1 MRNFFL
7 LCFLPVALSAVGG
20 SNPLDNELLLNSTE
34 DPLRIVANNRVLA
47 SVNGNPITVI
57 DLMKRMDILF
67 LKQFPEYTQSAK
79 ARYQFYLANWK
90 RTLGELIDKELILA
104 DAKEMKMEVSG
115 GDVRQEMEDMFGPN
129 IILNLDKIGISLDE
143 ATKIVSGDIL
153 IRRMMYLKVTAK
165 AMGKVTPL
173 AIRNQYDEW
182 AKENTRPAKYR
193 YRMITIREPSTE
205 KAERTAETI
214 YGALN
219 GISYSE
225 LAEKFTP
232 FKGSA
237 TLSEEFSHTEKEI
250 APQNLSLL
258 ATLEPGALSLP
269 IKQKSRT
276 DKSDVYRLFF
286 LDEKTVGSI
295 PSLKEAEGPIKEQLL
310 DVAIGEEQKQ
320 YLQKLRRHYGVTSA
334 QLQEFIPADFVP
346 FTLK

>member
-1 MRNFFL
+1 
-7 LCFLPVALSAVGG
+7 
-20 SNPLDNELLLNSTE
+20 
-34 DPLRIVANNRVLA
+34 
-47 SVNGNPITVI
+47 
-57 DLMKRMDILF
+57 MKRMDIVF

-104 DAKEMKMEVSG
+104 DAKEMKMEVAG

-143 ATKIVSGDIL
+143 ATKIVSGDII

-173 AIRNQYDEW
+173 AIRNQYDDW
-182 AKENTRPAKYR
+182 AKENSRPAKYR
-193 YRMITIREPSTE
+193 YRMISIREPAPGKGE
-205 KAERTAETI
+205 AAAEAI
-214 YGALN
+214 WSALN
-219 GISYSE
+219 GVPYAE
-225 LAEKFTP
+225 LTEKFTP
-232 FKGSA
+232 FKGTA
-237 TLSEEFSHTEKEI
+237 TLSEEFNHTEKEI
-250 APQNLSLL
+250 APQNLPLI
-258 ATLEPGALSLP
+258 AALEPGTLSLP
-269 IKQKSRT
+269 VKQKSRV
-276 DKSDVYRLFF
+276 DRSDVYRLFF
-286 LDEKTVGSI
+286 LEEKSAGSI

-334 QLQEFIPADFVP
+334 QLQELIPADFVP